1 MRYEGIYL
9 SYRLSLRVND
19 DRVITIDDKS
29 MISLSLAL
37 EREFDDYPYD
47 D

>member
-19 DRVITIDDKS
+19 DRINDDKS
-29 MISLSLAL
+29 
-37 EREFDDYPYD
+37 EFSVGT
-47 D
+47 